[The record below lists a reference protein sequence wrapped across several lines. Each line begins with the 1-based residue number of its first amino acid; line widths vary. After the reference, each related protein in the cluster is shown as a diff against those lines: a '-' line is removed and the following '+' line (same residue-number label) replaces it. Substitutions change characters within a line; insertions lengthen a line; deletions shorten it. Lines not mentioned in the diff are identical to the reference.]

1 MRSFAK
7 WVGPRVVAIV
17 TSLLFP
23 SCAFAQPD
31 CKTAPLDTVCKCDL
45 VDLKPLQ
52 GAVGLREVKHKQR
65 DISGKVDDERSK
77 LAKDPIK
84 VVAGPE
90 GFYITDHH
98 HTALAWLRA
107 KTKWGTS
114 SLCEVHAL
122 RDDSGRPQSF
132 HTEEDFWAALK
143 AAHLVWLKDE
153 HGTAI
158 RDPHQLPSL
167 EGLAE
172 HDDPYR
178 SLAWKVR
185 DKGFC
190 RPACNKEF
198 LEFQWADFFRSHQDS
213 LPVKTVDDW
222 SSKQGDDDAV
232 VEIATKLAVELDEAK
247 NLVGYKPKGTEC
259 SRDP

>member
-1 MRSFAK
+1 MCSFAK
-7 WVGPRVVAIV
+7 LIGPPAVALF
-17 TSLLFP
+17 TSLLFS
-23 SCAFAQPD
+23 SCAFAELD
-31 CKTAPLDTVCKCDL
+31 CKMAPLDTVCKCDL
-45 VDLKPLQ
+45 ADLKPLQ

-65 DISGKVDDERSK
+65 DISAGVDDERRE

-84 VVAGPE
+84 VVAGPS

-114 SLCEVHAL
+114 SLCEVRAL
-122 RDDSGRPQSF
+122 RDDSGRPQTF
-132 HTEEDFWAALK
+132 QTEADFWATLK
-143 AAHLVWLKDE
+143 AAHLVRLKDE
-153 HGTAI
+153 HGTDI
-158 RDPHQLPSL
+158 RDPHKLPSL

-172 HDDPYR
+172 HDDVYR

-198 LEFQWADFFRSHQDS
+198 LEFQWADFFRSHQDR
-213 LPVKTVDDW
+213 LPVKAVEDW
-222 SSKQGDDDAV
+222 STKQADDDTV
-232 VEIATKLAVELDEAK
+232 IDIATTLSVESDEAK
-247 NLVGYKPKGTEC
+247 NLIGYKAKGTEC
-259 SRDP
+259 STAH